1 MKKLEKLHLEEYSI
15 YLKDEIE
22 DLIEDEYPNLLEL
35 TPSQMLDV
43 AKKLRWDAQSHY
55 ETCMRLENNA
65 DAIKQLAE
73 ILKEKES
80 DK

>member
-1 MKKLEKLHLEEYSI
+1 MKKLEELHLEEYSI

-43 AKKLRWDAQSHY
+43 VKKLRWDAQSHY

-80 DK
+80 GK

>member
-1 MKKLEKLHLEEYSI
+1 MKKLEELHLEEYSI

-43 AKKLRWDAQSHY
+43 AKKLRWDAQNHY

-80 DK
+80 GR

>member
-1 MKKLEKLHLEEYSI
+1 MKKLEELHLEEYNI

-35 TPSQMLDV
+35 TPSQMLDI

-80 DK
+80 GK

>member
-1 MKKLEKLHLEEYSI
+1 MKKLEELHLEEYSI

-35 TPSQMLDV
+35 TPSQMLDI

-55 ETCMRLENNA
+55 EICMRLENNA
-65 DAIKQLAE
+65 DAIKQLAK

-80 DK
+80 GK

>member
-1 MKKLEKLHLEEYSI
+1 
-15 YLKDEIE
+15 
-22 DLIEDEYPNLLEL
+22 
-35 TPSQMLDV
+35 MLDV

-80 DK
+80 GK

>member
-1 MKKLEKLHLEEYSI
+1 MKKLEELHLEEYSI

-22 DLIEDEYPNLLEL
+22 DLIEDEYPDLLEL

-80 DK
+80 GR

>member
-1 MKKLEKLHLEEYSI
+1 MKKLEELHLEEYSI

-22 DLIEDEYPNLLEL
+22 DLIEDEYPNLLKL

-43 AKKLRWDAQSHY
+43 VKKLRWDAQSHY
-55 ETCMRLENNA
+55 ETYMRLENNA

-80 DK
+80 GR

>member
-1 MKKLEKLHLEEYSI
+1 MKKLEELHLEEYSI

-73 ILKEKES
+73 ILIEKES
-80 DK
+80 GK

>member
-1 MKKLEKLHLEEYSI
+1 MKKLEELHLEEYNI

-35 TPSQMLDV
+35 TPSQMLDI

-65 DAIKQLAE
+65 NTIKQLVE

-80 DK
+80 GK

>member
-1 MKKLEKLHLEEYSI
+1 MKKLEELHLEEYSI

-65 DAIKQLAE
+65 NAIKQLAE

-80 DK
+80 GR

>member
-1 MKKLEKLHLEEYSI
+1 MKKLEELHLEEYSI

-80 DK
+80 GK